1 MDGRELSLLIDQ
13 RWTLLKQLLQMS
25 ERQIDA
31 IQGSRMT
38 ELMGILSEKQIPM
51 NQLSELASRLRPAT
65 KNDPKTRVWE
75 TTEQRDRCREQQEEC
90 ESMHLELLAI
100 EAQCE
105 TSLVQGR
112 DQLQQELQR
121 VDNARQAV
129 SGYGS
134 EHLNLNTGGQ
144 LDLSSDG

>member
-1 MDGRELSLLIDQ
+1 MDGRELSQLIDQ
-13 RWTLLKQLLQMS
+13 RWALLKQLLQMS
-25 ERQIDA
+25 ERQIGA
-31 IQGSRMT
+31 IQESRMT
-38 ELMGILSEKQIPM
+38 ELMGILSEKQVPL
-51 NQLSELASRLRPAT
+51 NQLAELANRLRPAAA
-65 KNDPKTRVWE
+65 NDPLTRVWD

-90 ESMHLELLAI
+90 ERMHLELLAI

-129 SGYGS
+129 SGYGGQN
-134 EHLNLNTGGQ
+134 LNLDTGGQ
-144 LDLSSDG
+144 LDLSSDS